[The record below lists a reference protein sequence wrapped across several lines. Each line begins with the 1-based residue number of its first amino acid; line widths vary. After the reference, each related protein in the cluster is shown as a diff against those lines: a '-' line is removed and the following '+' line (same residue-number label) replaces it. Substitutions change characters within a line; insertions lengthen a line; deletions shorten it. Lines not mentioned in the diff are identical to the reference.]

1 MGVRDSLLPDF
12 DHEMAV
18 TRRVL
23 ERVPEHALGWRPH
36 EKSFDLGGLAFH
48 LAVIPRWG
56 RAILQRESYD
66 LTESLARRPDGP
78 HTCAAILDT
87 FDRNVSEVRRELVER
102 SDAEL
107 MAPWKLLRGG
117 QLLMS
122 LPRIAA
128 FRSFLIHH
136 AIHHRGQLTVYL
148 RMQNVPLPPIYG
160 ATADEP
166 A

>member
-23 ERVPEHALGWRPH
+23 ERVPDHALAWRPH
-36 EKSFDLGGLAFH
+36 EKSFDLGGLALH

-66 LTESLARRPDGP
+66 LAESSGQRPEGP
-78 HTCAAILDT
+78 PSCAAILET
-87 FDRNVSEVRRELVER
+87 FDRHVAEVRRELVER

-117 QLLMS
+117 QLVMS

-128 FRSFLIHH
+128 FRSLLIHH
-136 AIHHRGQLTVYL
+136 LIHHRGQMTVYL
-148 RMQNVPLPPIYG
+148 RMQGVPIPPIYG